1 MTQRRR
7 SRNRLRYNEVF
18 GRPLRFQPLPTI
30 TMQVTAIIAA
40 AGDGRRMASGVPKQF
55 RQVGGVSLLQR
66 SVSAFCRVARITDII
81 VVTRA
86 EAVEEVSRTISTGG
100 RATAVVAG
108 GATRQESVA
117 AAFDHVAPGAAY
129 VMVHDAARPF
139 VTPALIE
146 RTLDA
151 AIESG
156 AAIAALPARD
166 TVKQAACAEGR
177 PFVARTIPREEIYL
191 AQTPQA
197 FRRDILAAA
206 VRLGRQGA
214 IATDE
219 SALAELAGSRIRLV
233 DGDALNFKVT
243 TESDLALSRGIA
255 EGGDGVRGEDVAG
268 RMRAGTGYD
277 LHRLVE
283 GRPLLLGGVQIPSD
297 RGALGHSDADVVC
310 HVVTDA
316 VLGAAGAGDIGRHY
330 PDTSPEW
337 KDASS
342 IALLRES
349 VRHVKALGFDV
360 VNVDVS
366 VILERPK
373 IATYVP
379 QIQESLAAAL
389 GIDVA
394 RVSVKGKTNEGL
406 DAVGRGEAIAAH
418 AVALLRMM

>member
-1 MTQRRR
+1 
-7 SRNRLRYNEVF
+7 
-18 GRPLRFQPLPTI
+18 
-30 TMQVTAIIAA
+30 MQVTAIIAA

-55 RQVGGVSLLQR
+55 MEIGGVSLLQR
-66 SVSAFCRVARITDII
+66 SVSAFCQVPRITDII

-86 EAVEEVSRTISTGG
+86 DAVEAVRRTLGTAG
-100 RATAVVAG
+100 RATEVVAG
-108 GATRQESVA
+108 GTTRQESVA
-117 AAFDHVAPGAAY
+117 AAFDHVPPGSEY

-139 VTPALIE
+139 VTRSLID

-166 TVKQAACAEGR
+166 TVKQAASVEGR
-177 PFVARTIPREEIYL
+177 AFIARTIPREEIYL

-197 FRRDILAAA
+197 FRREILASA
-206 VRLGRQGA
+206 VRLGREGA
-214 IATDE
+214 IGTDE
-219 SALAELAGSRIRLV
+219 SALAELAGNQIRLV
-233 DGDALNFKVT
+233 DGDPLNFKVT
-243 TESDLALSRGIA
+243 TESDIELSRGLA
-255 EGGDGVRGEDVAG
+255 GGGDAAG

-283 GRPLLLGGVQIPSD
+283 GRPLLLGGVSIPSAL
-297 RGALGHSDADVVC
+297 GALGHSDADVVC

-330 PDTSPEW
+330 PDTSPAW

-342 IALLRES
+342 VAMLRDS
-349 VRHVKALGFDV
+349 VRHVRSLGFEV

-379 QIQESLAAAL
+379 QIQEGLAAAL
-389 GIDVA
+389 GVDVA

-418 AVALLRMM
+418 AVALLRVI

>member
-1 MTQRRR
+1 
-7 SRNRLRYNEVF
+7 
-18 GRPLRFQPLPTI
+18 
-30 TMQVTAIIAA
+30 MQVTAIIAA

-55 RQVGGVSLLQR
+55 MEIGGVSLLQR
-66 SVSAFCRVARITDII
+66 SVSAFCHVPRITDII

-86 EAVEEVSRTISTGG
+86 DAVEEVRRTLATAG
-100 RATAVVAG
+100 RATEVVAG

-117 AAFDHVAPGAAY
+117 AAFDHVAPGSEY

-139 VTPALIE
+139 VTRSLID

-166 TVKQAACAEGR
+166 TVKQAASVEGR
-177 PFVARTIPREEIYL
+177 AFIARTIPREEIYL

-197 FRRDILAAA
+197 FRREILASA
-206 VRLGRQGA
+206 VRLGRDGA
-214 IATDE
+214 IGTDE
-219 SALAELAGSRIRLV
+219 SALAELAGNRIRLV
-233 DGDALNFKVT
+233 DGDPLNFKVT
-243 TESDLALSRGIA
+243 TDSDIELSRGLA
-255 EGGDGVRGEDVAG
+255 GGADVAG

-283 GRPLLLGGVQIPSD
+283 GRPLLLGGVLIPSD
-297 RGALGHSDADVVC
+297 LGALGHSDADVVC

-342 IALLRES
+342 IALLRQS
-349 VRHVKALGFDV
+349 VRHVRSLGFDV

-373 IATYVP
+373 IAKYVP
-379 QIQESLAAAL
+379 EIQEALAAAL
-389 GIDVA
+389 GVDVA

-418 AVALLRMM
+418 AVALLRAI

>member
-1 MTQRRR
+1 
-7 SRNRLRYNEVF
+7 
-18 GRPLRFQPLPTI
+18 
-30 TMQVTAIIAA
+30 MQVTAIIAA

-55 RQVGGVSLLQR
+55 MEIGGVSLLQR
-66 SVSAFCRVARITDII
+66 SVSAFCQVARITDIVI
-81 VVTRA
+81 VTRA
-86 EAVEEVSRTISTGG
+86 DAVEEVSRTIAVAG
-100 RATAVVAG
+100 RAMSVVAG

-117 AAFDHVAPGAAY
+117 AAFDHVAPGSEY

-139 VTPALIE
+139 ITPSLID

-166 TVKQAACAEGR
+166 TVKQAASVEGR
-177 PFVARTIPREEIYL
+177 AFIARTIPREEIYL

-197 FRRDILAAA
+197 FRREILASA
-206 VRLGRQGA
+206 VQLGRDGA
-214 IATDE
+214 VGTDE
-219 SALAELAGSRIRLV
+219 SALAELAGNRIRLV
-233 DGDALNFKVT
+233 DGDPLNFKVT
-243 TESDLALSRGIA
+243 TDSDIALSRGLAGGA
-255 EGGDGVRGEDVAG
+255 ELAD

-283 GRPLLLGGVQIPSD
+283 GRPLLLGGVSIPSNL
-297 RGALGHSDADVVC
+297 GALGHSDADVVC

-316 VLGAAGAGDIGRHY
+316 VLGAAGAGDIGQHY

-342 IALLRES
+342 IALLRDS
-349 VRHVKALGFDV
+349 VRHVRSLGFEV

-373 IATYVP
+373 IAKYVP
-379 QIQESLAAAL
+379 QIQAALAAAL
-389 GIDVA
+389 GVDVA

-418 AVALLRMM
+418 AVALLRVI

>member
-1 MTQRRR
+1 
-7 SRNRLRYNEVF
+7 
-18 GRPLRFQPLPTI
+18 
-30 TMQVTAIIAA
+30 MQVTAIIAA
-40 AGDGRRMASGVPKQF
+40 AGDGRRMTSGVPKQF
-55 RQVGGVSLLQR
+55 MEIGGVSLLQR
-66 SVSAFCRVARITDII
+66 SVSAFCQVTRITHII
-81 VVTRA
+81 VVTRTD
-86 EAVEEVSRTISTGG
+86 AVEDVSRTIAVAG
-100 RATAVVAG
+100 RAISVVAG

-117 AAFDHVAPGAAY
+117 AAFDHVAPGSEY

-139 VTPALIE
+139 ITPSLID

-166 TVKQAACAEGR
+166 TVKQSSFVEGR
-177 PFVARTIPREEIYL
+177 AFVARTIPREEIYL

-197 FRRDILAAA
+197 FRREILASA
-206 VRLGRQGA
+206 VQLGRDGA
-214 IATDE
+214 VGTDE
-219 SALAELAGSRIRLV
+219 SALAELGGSRIRLV
-233 DGDALNFKVT
+233 DGDPLNFKVT
-243 TESDLALSRGIA
+243 TDSDIALSRGLAGGA
-255 EGGDGVRGEDVAG
+255 ELAD

-277 LHRLVE
+277 LHRLVA
-283 GRPLLLGGVQIPSD
+283 GRPLLLGGVSIPSD
-297 RGALGHSDADVVC
+297 LGALGHSDADVVC

-342 IALLRES
+342 VALLRES
-349 VRHVKALGFDV
+349 VRHVRSLGFEV

-373 IATYVP
+373 IAKYAP
-379 QIQESLAAAL
+379 QIQEGLAAAL
-389 GIDVA
+389 GIDVG

-406 DAVGRGEAIAAH
+406 DAIGRGEAVAAH
-418 AVALLRMM
+418 AVALLRVM

>member
-1 MTQRRR
+1 
-7 SRNRLRYNEVF
+7 
-18 GRPLRFQPLPTI
+18 
-30 TMQVTAIIAA
+30 MQVTAIIAA
-40 AGDGRRMASGVPKQF
+40 AGDGRRMASDVPKQF
-55 RQVGGVSLLQR
+55 MEIGGVSLLQR
-66 SVSAFCRVARITDII
+66 SVSAFCQVARITDII

-86 EAVEEVSRTISTGG
+86 DAVEDVSRTIAVAG
-100 RATAVVAG
+100 RAVSVVAG

-117 AAFDHVAPGAAY
+117 AAFDHVAPGSEY

-139 VTPALIE
+139 ITPALID

-166 TVKQAACAEGR
+166 TVKQAASVEGR
-177 PFVARTIPREEIYL
+177 AFIARTIPREEIYL

-197 FRRDILAAA
+197 FRREILASA
-206 VRLGRQGA
+206 VQLGRDGA
-214 IATDE
+214 VGTDE
-219 SALAELAGSRIRLV
+219 SALAELAGNRIRLV
-233 DGDALNFKVT
+233 DGDPLNFKVT
-243 TESDLALSRGIA
+243 TDSDIALSRSLAGGA
-255 EGGDGVRGEDVAG
+255 ELAD

-283 GRPLLLGGVQIPSD
+283 GRPLLLGGVSIPSD
-297 RGALGHSDADVVC
+297 VGALGHSDADVVC

-342 IALLRES
+342 IALLRKS
-349 VRHVKALGFDV
+349 VEHVRSLGFEV

-373 IATYVP
+373 IAKYVP
-379 QIQESLAAAL
+379 QIQEALAAAL
-389 GIDVA
+389 GVDVA

-418 AVALLRMM
+418 AVALLRVM

>member
-1 MTQRRR
+1 
-7 SRNRLRYNEVF
+7 
-18 GRPLRFQPLPTI
+18 
-30 TMQVTAIIAA
+30 MQVTAIIAA

-55 RQVGGVSLLQR
+55 MEIGGVSLLQR
-66 SVSAFCRVARITDII
+66 SVSAFCQVPRITDII

-86 EAVEEVSRTISTGG
+86 DAVEEVSRTIAVAG
-100 RATAVVAG
+100 RAMSVVAG

-117 AAFDHVAPGAAY
+117 AAFDHVAPASEY

-139 VTPALIE
+139 ITPSLID

-166 TVKQAACAEGR
+166 TVKQAASVEGR
-177 PFVARTIPREEIYL
+177 AFIARTIPREEIYL

-197 FRRDILAAA
+197 FRREILASA
-206 VRLGRQGA
+206 VQLGRDGA
-214 IATDE
+214 VATDE
-219 SALAELAGSRIRLV
+219 SALAELAGIRIRLV
-233 DGDALNFKVT
+233 DGDPLNFKVT
-243 TESDLALSRGIA
+243 TDSDIALSRGLAGGA
-255 EGGDGVRGEDVAG
+255 ELAD

-283 GRPLLLGGVQIPSD
+283 GRPLLLAGVSIPSD
-297 RGALGHSDADVVC
+297 LGALGHSDADVVC

-342 IALLRES
+342 IALLRAS
-349 VRHVKALGFDV
+349 VRHVRSLGFEI

-373 IATYVP
+373 IAKYVP
-379 QIQESLAAAL
+379 QIQEALAAAL
-389 GIDVA
+389 GVDVA

-418 AVALLRMM
+418 AVALLRVM

>member
-1 MTQRRR
+1 
-7 SRNRLRYNEVF
+7 
-18 GRPLRFQPLPTI
+18 
-30 TMQVTAIIAA
+30 MQVTAIIAA

-55 RQVGGVSLLQR
+55 MEVAGVSLLQR
-66 SVSAFCRVARITDII
+66 SVSAFCHVPRITDII

-86 EAVEEVSRTISTGG
+86 DAVEEVCRTLTTAG

-108 GATRQESVA
+108 GTTRQESVA
-117 AAFDHVAPGAAY
+117 AAFDHVAPGSEY

-139 VTPALIE
+139 VTRSLID

-166 TVKQAACAEGR
+166 TVKQAASVEGR
-177 PFVARTIPREEIYL
+177 AFIARTIPREEIYL

-197 FRRDILAAA
+197 FRREILASA
-206 VRLGRQGA
+206 VRLGREGA
-214 IATDE
+214 IGTDE
-219 SALAELAGSRIRLV
+219 SALAELAGNRIRLV
-233 DGDALNFKVT
+233 DGDPLNFKVT
-243 TESDLALSRGIA
+243 TDSDLELSRGLA
-255 EGGDGVRGEDVAG
+255 GGGDVAG

-283 GRPLLLGGVQIPSD
+283 GRPLLLGGVLIPSD
-297 RGALGHSDADVVC
+297 LGALGHSDADVVC

-349 VRHVKALGFDV
+349 VRHVKSLGFEV

-373 IATYVP
+373 IAKYVP
-379 QIQESLAAAL
+379 QIQEGLAAAL
-389 GIDVA
+389 GVDVA

-418 AVALLRMM
+418 AVALLRVI